1 MSKFV
6 AMGLFDQIVSAL
18 NDPDLQANTGQ
29 LENIVT
35 TVQQVANQAGVA
47 PDTTEAA
54 MSMLGGYVRSAL
66 QQQRLNQGQESVQA
80 VVNQYSG
87 TGSSQAAVNQLFSPQ
102 QQEQIAS
109 AIAQRTGINAKTL
122 ISLLPIL
129 VPVVLN
135 LLQTGTNTRSPQ
147 QGNNPVLSGFLDAD
161 GDGDVDIADAMRLA
175 GRYLNK

>member
-1 MSKFV
+1 MSKVV
-6 AMGLFDQIVSAL
+6 AMGLFDQIVGAL

-29 LENIVT
+29 LESILN
-35 TVQQVANQAGVA
+35 TVQQTANSAGVS

-66 QQQRLNQGQESVQA
+66 QQQRMSQGQDSVQEM
-80 VVNQYSG
+80 VNKYGG
-87 TGSSQAAVNQLFSPQ
+87 TGTSQAAVNQIFSPQ
-102 QQEQIAS
+102 QQEQVAT
-109 AIAQRTGINAKTL
+109 AIAQRTGINANTL
-122 ISLLPIL
+122 KSLLPIL
-129 VPVVLN
+129 VPLVLN
-135 LLQTGTNTRSPQ
+135 LLQTGTNTRNPR